1 MERAFIIGNG
11 KSRIGFDLNQL
22 RGKGT
27 IYGCNALYRDF
38 MPDVLVATDDRMREE
53 IELSEINEENPF
65 EGVDELVK
73 KLIEEGDEKET
84 RQAWLEEIADRAIC
98 PVCSSNLVVKKM
110 QVKCE
115 SSQSHVSWP

>member
-38 MPDVLVATDDRMREE
+38 MPDVLIATDDRMREE
-53 IELSEINEENPF
+53 IELSEINPDVQKNIPKEIPF
-65 EGVDELVK
+65 PLK
-73 KLIEEGDEKET
+73 YFF
-84 RQAWLEEIADRAIC
+84 QLEVSPASIVTIND
-98 PVCSSNLVVKKM
+98 SSSKTFFLYSLLWISN
-110 QVKCE
+110 
-115 SSQSHVSWP
+115 SS